1 MVFSSSDSVVKLDSF
16 YLVGDLSRLKVG
28 KESIFFKLRI

>member
-1 MVFSSSDSVVKLDSF
+1 MVFSSSDSIVKLDSF

-28 KESIFFKLRI
+28 QESISFKLRV